1 MRSACGEKKGS
12 ERDPERARGA
22 RAAGWLWRPLAL
34 GRHCMICGTGLERL
48 TGYNVQCKFPKNY
61 VRRLGDAGRFRRA
74 AGGRTAPCFLGHT
87 CRPKKRVYKGLAPT
101 PRVAKPSRTTPTTQ
115 RRVRVE
121 RESPPLSR
129 HQQRGRAAANS
140 RRRRAAVLPDSGDDY
155 VCRTPTPARALRLHT
170 CPVPACASHRSSPAD
185 PETCCLWYRVA
196 SSSRSTSCRASR
208 LRACC
213 RRPLRSGI
221 LVRSRTSSSSCSAHT
236 CD

>member
-1 MRSACGEKKGS
+1 M
-12 ERDPERARGA
+12 
-22 RAAGWLWRPLAL
+22 
-34 GRHCMICGTGLERL
+34 
-48 TGYNVQCKFPKNY
+48 YNVSSRKSY

-155 VCRTPTPARALRLHT
+155 VCRTPTPARASRLHT

-185 PETCCLWYRVA
+185 PETCCLWYRVRKLLQIDFL
-196 SSSRSTSCRASR
+196 S
-208 LRACC
+208 
-213 RRPLRSGI
+213 
-221 LVRSRTSSSSCSAHT
+221 LVAAKGLLPPAAQKWNIGALTYFIFFVQCAHL
-236 CD
+236 